1 MIAIIV
7 LIVIL
12 IPVIGFY
19 GTQAI
24 LNVGRAKDVKLPN
37 LVGKTIE
44 EAEQEMTSEYERLMS
59 RSADSVNLFI
69 ITGV

>member
-44 EAEQEMTSEYERLMS
+44 EAEQEL
-59 RSADSVNLFI
+59 NLSLI
-69 ITGV
+69 HI